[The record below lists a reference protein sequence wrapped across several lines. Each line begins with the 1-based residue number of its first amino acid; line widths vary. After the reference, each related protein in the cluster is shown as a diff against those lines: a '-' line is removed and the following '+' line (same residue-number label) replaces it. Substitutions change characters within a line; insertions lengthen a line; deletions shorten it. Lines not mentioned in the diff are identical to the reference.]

1 MLSSTPDYMTSHVR
15 ERTPDAESL
24 ERSRHR
30 HEASARH
37 GRARR
42 AKVSQYVVAVYHA
55 LIRS

>member
-30 HEASARH
+30 VDAAARH

-42 AKVSQYVVAVYHA
+42 ARVSQYIVGVYHA

>member
-1 MLSSTPDYMTSHVR
+1 MLSSTPDYMTSHMR
-15 ERTPDAESL
+15 DRTPNAESL

-30 HEASARH
+30 HDATARH

-42 AKVSQYVVAVYHA
+42 ARVSQYVVGVYHA

>member
-15 ERTPDAESL
+15 DRTPSGDSL
-24 ERSRHR
+24 DHARHR
-30 HEASARH
+30 HDLAGRH

-42 AKVSQYVVAVYHA
+42 ARVSQYIVAVYHA